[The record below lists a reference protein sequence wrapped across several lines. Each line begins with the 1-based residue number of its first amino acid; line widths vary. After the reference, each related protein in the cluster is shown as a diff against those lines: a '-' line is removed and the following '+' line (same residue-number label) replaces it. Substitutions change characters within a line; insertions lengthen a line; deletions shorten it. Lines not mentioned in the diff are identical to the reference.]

1 MKFDN
6 LLLNTDVYKLSHMR
20 MYAPGTTKVY
30 SYLCAR
36 AGKRVDNRV
45 SATLKQLM
53 EIGAIKEVDREAI
66 EAKMAENHSQGADEV
81 VFFGLQYLL
90 EEYFSKPI
98 TLEHAEEFFQTHQSI
113 CGEVPEDVRTKIL
126 ALVELG
132 YLPLEIKAI
141 PEGTKVPVKNA
152 LLTITNTNLDF
163 PWVVGYVESLLL
175 KLWNSITVATVSNE
189 YRTLVDDAFNQSV
202 DEDVFFLRDFSVH
215 DFGYRGSGSE
225 ESAAVEGMAHLLSF
239 TGSDD
244 VIAHQIAT
252 KTYGA
257 VVGNE
262 LIMASVPASEHSV
275 MCSYGEENEFDAF
288 KNILDLYPT
297 GIVSIVSDTY
307 NIWNVITDFLPRLK
321 SQIMARDGKTVLRP
335 DSGNPE
341 YIICGDPNAEPGTP
355 AAKGCLVLLDELFGH
370 TINSKG
376 YKVLDSH
383 VGLIYGD
390 GMYLARYKRTLDRM
404 EAMGYAANNLVI
416 GVGGILRNNTRDT
429 LGFAIKATY
438 VEVDGVA
445 RNISKNPITDTGKK
459 SHKGLM
465 ALLKDADGK
474 FYTKDCC
481 TPEEEKTGFL
491 KTAFLDGKVV
501 NKTTL
506 AEMRNRLNG

>member
-1 MKFDN
+1 MFEN
-6 LLLNTDVYKLSHMR
+6 LLLCTDVYKLSHMR

-36 AGKRVDNRV
+36 AGKRTDNRV
-45 SATLKQLM
+45 AATIKQLIEM
-53 EIGAIKEVDREAI
+53 GAIQAVDREAI

-81 VFFGLQYLL
+81 VFFGLQYFL

-98 TLEHAEEFFQTHQSI
+98 TLEHAEEFFQTHESI
-113 CGEVPEDVRTKIL
+113 CGEVPADVRTKIL

-152 LLTITNTNLDF
+152 LLTITNTHPDF
-163 PWVVGYVESLLL
+163 PWVVGYVESFLL
-175 KLWNSITVATVSNE
+175 KLWNTITVATVSNE
-189 YRTLVDDAFNQSV
+189 YRAVVNTAFERTV

-225 ESAAVEGMAHLLSF
+225 ESAAIEGMAHLLSF

-244 VIAHQIAT
+244 VIAHQVAT

-257 VVGNE
+257 VPLKE

-321 SQIMARDGKTVLRP
+321 DQIMARDGKTVLRP

-341 YIICGDPNAEPGTP
+341 YIICGDPNAEVGTP

-370 TINSKG
+370 TINTKG
-376 YKVLDSH
+376 FKVLNSH

-404 EAMGYAANNLVI
+404 ETMGYAANNLVI

-459 SHKGLM
+459 SHKGLL
-465 ALLKDADGK
+465 ALLKDKDGK

-481 TPEEEKTGFL
+481 TAEEEKTGFME
-491 KTAFLDGKVV
+491 TVFLNGKVV
-501 NKTTL
+501 RKTTL
-506 AEMRNRLNG
+506 AEMRARLNG